1 MKSHEILQFLNPV
14 VSGPSPYLQAPRSRV
29 PSWPPPNVAGLQGW
43 TSAPADFWGDL
54 PICWY
59 MYNIYIYYIYIY
71 WLVVSTTLKNIGQ
84 WEGLLRCRILRKSE
98 VRVK

>member
-43 TSAPADFWGDL
+43 TSAPEMGRFTGWWLTYPSEKYEFVNGKDYSHKMKWKKCL
-54 PICWY
+54 KHIY
-59 MYNIYIYYIYIY
+59 HLVMTNIAMG
-71 WLVVSTTLKNIGQ
+71 NHHF
-84 WEGLLRCRILRKSE
+84 
-98 VRVK
+98 